1 MSNVP
6 ICQCADVPMP
16 IGNELCNQWSLIS
29 GKGFL
34 IIFSV
39 ILIGTLAHWHI
50 GTLAHW
56 QIGTLSNYFESNI
69 FTIVLIVFP
78 SAFPASCFV
87 AAPITFPISAGEL
100 APVSAIIF

>member
-50 GTLAHW
+50 GTLA
-56 QIGTLSNYFESNI
+56 NYFESNI

-78 SAFPASCFV
+78 SALPASCFV

>member
-6 ICQCADVPMP
+6 ICQCADVPKL

-50 GTLAHW
+50 S
-56 QIGTLSNYFESNI
+56 TLSNYFESNI